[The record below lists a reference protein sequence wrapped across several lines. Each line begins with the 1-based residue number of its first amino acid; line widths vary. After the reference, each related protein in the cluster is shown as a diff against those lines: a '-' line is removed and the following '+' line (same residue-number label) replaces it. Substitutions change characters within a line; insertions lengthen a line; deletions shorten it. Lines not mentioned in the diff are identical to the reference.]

1 MTQKGIA
8 GTTWPWNRGVPDFVY
23 DEDVINIA
31 IKDILLTT
39 VGERKMNTS
48 YGSELVR
55 ILFENQGDL
64 MRAMATR
71 EITTALHFHL
81 PSIKVVNVDVQDATS
96 DNDPVDILIT
106 YDYQGVRQQAS
117 LSAGDGA

>member
-23 DEDVINIA
+23 DEDVVDIA
-31 IKDILLTT
+31 IRDILLTS

-64 MRAMATR
+64 MHAMAIR

-117 LSAGDGA
+117 LSAGDGS